1 MSKTI
6 RMKNRFERS
15 DVRDHTSTSL
25 PLVPWLNKKM
35 AKFDVRSTRLAVI
48 PCLGMPIQDECT
60 LLGLL
65 IIYAVILFFF
75 FFF

>member
-1 MSKTI
+1 
-6 RMKNRFERS
+6 
-15 DVRDHTSTSL
+15 
-25 PLVPWLNKKM
+25 M

-75 FFF
+75 FFFFKIYIKEKLHYTYLTNFSAEQAYGLDVSIVN